1 MYFPYLIP
9 SYWRY
14 SFILNWFFQTFSGE
28 KGFCPHRTQLHHPS
42 FSHEHNSIVE
52 KHDCYI
58 KIEQTTCPV
67 LFTIAR
73 ISPFIT
79 SANLQSFLKYQHSYH
94 LLTCNNLL
102 QLLPLVLVIV
112 LKINFSLFLNS
123 MMKRYDSYMASSSF
137 DLYLLP
143 KIPTPL
149 LSSTF

>member
-1 MYFPYLIP
+1 MKRVFALIA
-9 SYWRY
+9 
-14 SFILNWFFQTFSGE
+14 
-28 KGFCPHRTQLHHPS
+28 
-42 FSHEHNSIVE
+42 HNYTTPPFLMNTTKVE

-149 LSSTF
+149 LSSIF